1 MERTFKKL
9 ALLWLLV
16 IANILTSQSQE
27 MNVTSTENHQKLM
40 SSFVS
45 LLDQSSNY
53 KNFKVIDRSGI
64 SSFQSDLNSFISSA
78 QNFTNENKLK
88 IQEKNNRISSLES
101 ELTELKNLNTDLAN
115 QKNALSFLGISVNKS
130 VYNIIL
136 WTLLIGFAVLG
147 AILFLKF
154 KRANEITES
163 SKTILK
169 DLEDEYECYRG
180 ACIER
185 EMNLK
190 RQLFNESKKLQELK
204 NAS

>member
-1 MERTFKKL
+1 MERTFKKFAL
-9 ALLWLLV
+9 AWLLV
-16 IANILTSQSQE
+16 FTNILTSQSQE
-27 MNVTSTENHQKLM
+27 MNATSSENHQKLM

-45 LLDQSSNY
+45 LLEQSTNY
-53 KNFKVIDRSGI
+53 KNFKVIDRSEI
-64 SSFQSDLNSFISSA
+64 SSFQSDLNGFISSV
-78 QNFTNENKLK
+78 QNFTNQNKLQ
-88 IQEKNNRISSLES
+88 IQEKNNRISSLEN
-101 ELTELKNLNTDLAN
+101 ELAELKDLNTDLAN
-115 QKNALSFLGISVNKS
+115 QKNALTFLGISMNKT

-136 WTLLIGFAVLG
+136 WTLLLASAGLG
-147 AILFLKF
+147 AVLFLKF

-169 DLEDEYECYRG
+169 DLEDEYECYRR